1 MRYKQLMT
9 GISHSAGAGS
19 LPEYLVAMVRR
30 LPPHPAS
37 AHRRGSAALRQNG
50 YSVSPVLQ
58 LAGLSDAGSSWPCY
72 GIATA
77 ILGGPSV
84 GLLLAASTGP
94 PHLMPPSASGTCTL
108 PPASRPRPP
117 WDYQHPRL
125 R

>member
-50 YSVSPVLQ
+50 YSVSPRVATRWAVRCGLVMVQ
-58 LAGLSDAGSSWPCY
+58 LRLCCRYSWW
-72 GIATA
+72 
-77 ILGGPSV
+77 SQRR
-84 GLLLAASTGP
+84 LAARG
-94 PHLMPPSASGTCTL
+94 LDGVFASAAAICCRNLHTASSIAAEAALGL
-108 PPASRPRPP
+108 P
-117 WDYQHPRL
+117 
-125 R
+125 